1 MPILSIAKALM
12 AIGALLILFGAVLFI
27 GSRMGLGRLPGD
39 IAWQRGNTS
48 VYFPIVTSIVVS
60 VVLTVV
66 LNVLMRL
73 FR

>member
-1 MPILSIAKALM
+1 MSILPIAKALM

-27 GSRMGLGRLPGD
+27 GSRLGLGRLPGD

-48 VYFPIVTSIVVS
+48 VYFPVITSIVVS
-60 VVLTVV
+60 LVLTVV
-66 LNVLMRL
+66 LNLLMRL